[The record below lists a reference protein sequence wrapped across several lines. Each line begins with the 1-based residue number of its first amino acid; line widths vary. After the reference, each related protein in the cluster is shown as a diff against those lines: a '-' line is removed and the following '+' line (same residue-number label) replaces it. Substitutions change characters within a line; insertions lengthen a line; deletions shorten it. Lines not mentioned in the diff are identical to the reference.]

1 MGQGIL
7 YIISDILSLL
17 TISTCIY
24 CKVPQIQSVRTLRS
38 AEGLSVTGL
47 LMETCSYTVSML
59 YNFVNRYAILNYLEY
74 PILLLQE
81 YVLVYYVLLYKGL
94 LEGRNAKILI
104 GLYWIIFVLFVINLL
119 PGWILVLLLPFTTPV
134 SATSKVLQLIEI
146 LRTKESETVS
156 LMTWFISA
164 FSNAT
169 RIYTVML
176 DSGDVMLLTNFF
188 VSTALSSMVLIAAWY
203 YKKPKKE

>member
-24 CKVPQIQSVRTLRS
+24 CKVPQIQSVRSLRS

-59 YNFVNRYAILNYLEY
+59 YNYVNRYALLNYLEY

-81 YVLVYYVLLYKGL
+81 YVLVYYVLLYKGIL
-94 LEGRNAKILI
+94 DGRNCKIFI
-104 GLYWIIFVLFVINLL
+104 GIYWLVAFFFAFNVL
-119 PGWILVLLLPFTTPV
+119 PAWILVVLLPFTTPV
-134 SATSKVLQLIEI
+134 SATSKVLQLVEI

-176 DSGDVMLLTNFF
+176 DSGDAMLLANFT
-188 VSTALSSMVLIAAWY
+188 VSTVLSSLVLLAAWY
-203 YKKPKKE
+203 YKKPKQA